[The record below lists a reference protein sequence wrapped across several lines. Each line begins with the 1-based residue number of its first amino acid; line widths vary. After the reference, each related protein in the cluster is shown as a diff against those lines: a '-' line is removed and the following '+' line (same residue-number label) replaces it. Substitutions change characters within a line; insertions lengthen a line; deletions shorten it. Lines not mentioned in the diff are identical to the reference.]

1 MIEEKHQDYIYLK
14 ENYYDNPKEIF
25 IFLGKLIDK
34 CSLKNNILD
43 IGCARG
49 EFLYYLNKI
58 FTETKFTGI
67 DYSKNLIDEA
77 KKNLSLFNNI
87 NFENSSGEN
96 FKLNKKYDVITL
108 LGVLSYFDDLYKIL
122 ENIELHLNDCGK
134 VFILGFFNK
143 YDIDVRI
150 SYRDNKRFSN
160 FESGW
165 NYHSLENIKKVLS
178 TLGMKINNIHN
189 FELSFHMEQQ
199 KDDFCR
205 AWHINTDL
213 GKMYT
218 NGLGLLYNLEVIEI
232 IKDRGE

>member
-77 KKNLSLFNNI
+77 KKI
-87 NFENSSGEN
+87 
-96 FKLNKKYDVITL
+96 Y
-108 LGVLSYFDDLYKIL
+108 LYLTILILKIL
-122 ENIELHLNDCGK
+122 LEKILN
-134 VFILGFFNK
+134 L
-143 YDIDVRI
+143 
-150 SYRDNKRFSN
+150 
-160 FESGW
+160 
-165 NYHSLENIKKVLS
+165 IKNMML
-178 TLGMKINNIHN
+178 
-189 FELSFHMEQQ
+189 
-199 KDDFCR
+199 
-205 AWHINTDL
+205 
-213 GKMYT
+213 
-218 NGLGLLYNLEVIEI
+218 
-232 IKDRGE
+232 